1 MSIYDNK
8 VYKGGH
14 HAGLRAAAAPFRRD
28 WHRAQVIAQIDPKN
42 APLWAWPSNSLPPRQ
57 QIVVQRSDGLLADCA
72 TGVQPFALVAAAV
85 ASVLVQLCGVSR
97 CAQPLA

>member
-28 WHRAQVIAQIDPKN
+28 WHRAQVIAQIDPTTSRPCFC
-42 APLWAWPSNSLPPRQ
+42 PLMKLTEQ
-57 QIVVQRSDGLLADCA
+57 
-72 TGVQPFALVAAAV
+72 
-85 ASVLVQLCGVSR
+85 
-97 CAQPLA
+97 